1 MAPDQDDTLE
11 ALLGDET
18 DEKPKDSPAGSPA
31 PPEAKRAEA
40 TAAPKD
46 ATPSA
51 GTEKAEAAPA
61 AAAAPAPKGSPWI
74 IVTVVIL
81 VLLAAA
87 AGLGWYANQLRMELA
102 QAKDELQTLK
112 TQASGM
118 EATAGNVADDLLPT
132 IEEHAT
138 VAKLRAA
145 AGDAEGAEYSLT
157 VAKRYAD
164 MAEKLSGGT
173 PSSKLRELSALIE
186 ATAGTGTETAVTGDR
201 LPVTG
206 TETATAET
214 GTAGTATTGAGTG
227 TETATE
233 TAAAEP
239 GVKSGAPAET
249 AAPAGTAA
257 AAQPPA
263 AGAAAPG
270 KQ

>member
-40 TAAPKD
+40 PAAAKD
-46 ATPSA
+46 VTPSA

-173 PSSKLRELSALIE
+173 PSGKLRELTALIE
-186 ATAGTGTETAVTGDR
+186 ATAGTGTETATAGTGDR
-201 LPVTG
+201 NP
-206 TETATAET
+206 ADA
-214 GTAGTATTGAGTG
+214 GAGTG
-227 TETATE
+227 TATTEATAEPE

-263 AGAAAPG
+263 EGAAAPG